1 MKVKL
6 EVNKITGEKVNFTL
20 HVPLMS
26 AMYKYGNFLESIS
39 FCHSLFKSL
48 RCISE

>member
-6 EVNKITGEKVNFTL
+6 EVNKITDEKVNFTL

-26 AMYKYGNFLESIS
+26 AMYKYGKFFREYIILPFSV
-39 FCHSLFKSL
+39 
-48 RCISE
+48 